1 FFPQTHQF
9 SHTLTHDL
17 SYFKLDNYRLL
28 IHHTPSEVI
37 LLLEQSVLVKMSSG
51 FVFKAYVGPSHPQN
65 QPDFWCDK
73 PATKTIGQTVVK
85 NQQLDTASR
94 ANEQKFQAKQQ
105 NQLADLK
112 AKQAHHAKIQQKL
125 AKKLQRMKEAM
136 KITEA
141 GGIPKGFE
149 EYPLYG
155 GGDDEVKQ
163 AIKQKL
169 FKDLLELKPTADKIN
184 AIAAQI
190 EKDIK
195 LATSKVTIR

>member
-1 FFPQTHQF
+1 M
-9 SHTLTHDL
+9 THDL
-17 SYFKLDNYRLL
+17 SYFKLDNHRLFTHNTL
-28 IHHTPSEVI
+28 SEFI
-37 LLLEQSVLVKMSSG
+37 LLLGQLVLVKMSSR
-51 FVFKAYVGPSHPQN
+51 FIFKAYVGPSHPQN

-85 NQQLDTASR
+85 NQQLVTAARVS
-94 ANEQKFQAKQQ
+94 EQRFQAKQQ
-105 NQLADLK
+105 NQLAGLK
-112 AKQAHHAKIQQKL
+112 AKQAYHAKIQQKL

-136 KITEA
+136 KIAEA

-163 AIKQKL
+163 AIMQKL